1 MKSRQLVP
9 IVLAAAWLF
18 VGCSQ
23 EAPTTSVEMPDSP
36 SASLLATQ
44 AEKPASVSDSEAPSG
59 DLATRLGLSDAQ
71 QAALKALKTE
81 QKAETQAALK
91 AAKESKDRKALRDEL
106 KALRDRHHAA
116 FLALLTD
123 AQKATYDELKA
134 EARKRAEEKKSE
146 RTPIEEQLGLDA
158 DQRAA
163 LETLREG
170 LRADSK
176 AIAQKSRETKT
187 EREAVKKEHE
197 ALRTAFD
204 TALRNLLTDEQK
216 AKYDELK
223 AARAEQQAK
232 REKQQAEMKK
242 RIQQTRKSPKA
253 KRVTIEDQLG
263 LDAGQRAAL
272 KALRLKHSADG
283 KKIAQE
289 ARETKADRE
298 TVKKEYEA
306 LRHAFDKAFR
316 EILTDEQ
323 EAKYDQIVAGRKTQP
338 KAN

>member
-134 EARKRAEEKKSE
+134 
-146 RTPIEEQLGLDA
+146 
-158 DQRAA
+158 
-163 LETLREG
+163 
-170 LRADSK
+170 
-176 AIAQKSRETKT
+176 
-187 EREAVKKEHE
+187 
-197 ALRTAFD
+197 
-204 TALRNLLTDEQK
+204 
-216 AKYDELK
+216 
-223 AARAEQQAK
+223 ARAEQQAK
-232 REKQQAEMKK
+232 REQRQAEMKK
-242 RIQQTRKSPKA
+242 RIQQTRKSA
-253 KRVTIEDQLG
+253 EARRVTIEDQLG

-272 KALRLKHSADG
+272 RALRLKHSADG
-283 KKIAQE
+283 KEIAQE

-306 LRHAFDKAFR
+306 LRNAFDKAFR

-323 EAKYDQIVAGRKTQP
+323 EAKYDQIVAERKSHG
-338 KAN
+338 KAT